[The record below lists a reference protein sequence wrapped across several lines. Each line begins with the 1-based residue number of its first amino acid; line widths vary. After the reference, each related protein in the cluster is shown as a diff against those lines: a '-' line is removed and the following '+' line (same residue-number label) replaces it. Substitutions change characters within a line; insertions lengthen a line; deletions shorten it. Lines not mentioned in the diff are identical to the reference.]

1 MCQYIK
7 LGNSELKVSRIVL
20 GTWAI
25 GGSNWGQYNENNAV
39 EAIEAAID
47 NGINIIDTAPVYGN
61 GHAEELIGEITRN
74 RRDKVV
80 IATKCGLD
88 PKNNYRPNLTPEFIE
103 KDITNSL
110 RKLKTDYIDLYQ
122 CHWPDKNTALADT
135 MEKMVALQEQGEIRY
150 IGISNFSDQEIKEA
164 IKHAPI
170 LTLQPQY
177 SLLERGIEKNIKQTC
192 LKNNI
197 AIIPYGSL
205 GAGMLT
211 GKYKEWPKFGR
222 NDARS
227 FFYRFFEKRYWP
239 KIRTLIDK
247 LEQMASEKR
256 SRPGNIALAWLL
268 AQEGVS
274 SAIVGAKSPA
284 QVLENM
290 KATEVILSEEEVNL
304 LNSLSEAVYQ

>member
-122 CHWPDKNTALADT
+122 CHWPDKNTPLADT
-135 MEKMVALQEQGEIRY
+135 MEKMVALQEQGKIRY
-150 IGISNFSDQEIKEA
+150 IGVSNYSDQEIRET
-164 IKHAPI
+164 IQHAP
-170 LTLQPQY
+170 LLSLQPHY
-177 SLLERGIEKNIKQTC
+177 SLLDRRIEKEIQKTC
-192 LKNNI
+192 LKYNI
-197 AIIPYGSL
+197 ALIPYGSL

-211 GKYKEWPKFGR
+211 GKYGEWPKFEK
-222 NDARS
+222 NDART

-239 KIRTLIDK
+239 KIRSLIDK